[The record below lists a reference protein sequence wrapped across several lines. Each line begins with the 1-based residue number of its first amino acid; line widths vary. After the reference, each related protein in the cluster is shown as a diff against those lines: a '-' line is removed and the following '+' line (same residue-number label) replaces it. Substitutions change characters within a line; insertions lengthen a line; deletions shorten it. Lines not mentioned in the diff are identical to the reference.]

1 MNLDLKNT
9 LKTLKLNESM
19 ISMVLGAVVIIFAG
33 ILIVNYYSSQR
44 SGTDTPILVGDESIL
59 PTVHIIG
66 EGEDLWSISEKYY
79 GSGYSWTYIAEEN
92 NITNP
97 SLIEKGQELTIPALK
112 EAEDIF
118 EYEKVIEKEEKEEEV
133 VPTATLGPATQ
144 AEGKS
149 VHTVQTSEDL
159 WKIAENYYDSGY
171 NWVDI
176 AKANNISNP
185 NLIEIGDELIIPAA
199 EPRKPTISGISSK
212 DPISGATYTVVK
224 GDSLWN
230 ISIRAF
236 GDGYKWVEIAQEN
249 ELINPDVIHVGN
261 TLTLPR

>member
-1 MNLDLKNT
+1 
-9 LKTLKLNESM
+9 M
-19 ISMVLGAVVIIFAG
+19 ILGAVVIIFAG
-33 ILIVNYYSSQR
+33 ILIVNYYSGQR
-44 SGTDTPILVGDESIL
+44 IETDTPILVGDETKL

-92 NITNP
+92 DITNP
-97 SLIEKGQELTIPALK
+97 GLIEKGQELTIPALK
-112 EAEDIF
+112 EAEDVVVDK
-118 EYEKVIEKEEKEEEV
+118 EVIEKEEKVEKV

-149 VHTVQTSEDL
+149 VHTVQENENL

-176 AKANNISNP
+176 AKVNNVRNP
-185 NLIEIGDELIIPAA
+185 NLIEIDDELIIPAA
-199 EPRKPTISGISSK
+199 EPRKPTIPVISSK
-212 DPISGATYTVVK
+212 DPISGSTYTVVT
-224 GDSLWN
+224 GDSLWD

-249 ELINPDVIHVGN
+249 ELINPDIIHAGN
-261 TLTLPR
+261 ILTLPR